1 MNVVRTLVLV
11 AGMVGL
17 VTAGGL
23 ATAPAQDKKDVK
35 KNGKGAKAGAV
46 IEVNEGK
53 DGKFRFVIRDG
64 QGKLLAMSGPSGF
77 EKREDAVKAV
87 ETLKEVL
94 PEAKVAPPKKGK

>member
-1 MNVVRTLVLV
+1 MMQVVRTLILV

-35 KNGKGAKAGAV
+35 KGAKAGGV
-46 IEVNEGK
+46 IEINEGK

-64 QGKLLAMSGPSGF
+64 EGKLLAMSGPTGF
-77 EKREDAVKAV
+77 QKREDAVKAL
-87 ETLKEVL
+87 ETLKDVL
-94 PEAKVAPPKKGK
+94 PTAKMAPPKKAK